1 MHTNTHLSK
10 STRPR
15 RRAGGFEELLA
26 LCSLHNERVL
36 TLSPY
41 SRQRLE
47 IMEPAAMQ
55 NFGAPGKYRVILTVN
70 AGGLSA
76 PQLK

>member
-1 MHTNTHLSK
+1 MHLVGTPEQTY
-10 STRPR
+10 
-15 RRAGGFEELLA
+15 RAGGFEESQA
-26 LCSLHNERVL
+26 LCSVHNERVL

-55 NFGAPGKYRVILTVN
+55 NFGATV
-70 AGGLSA
+70 SIV
-76 PQLK
+76 